1 MKLWLD
7 DTREAPPG
15 WFWVRTADEAIE
27 CLKTGNVR
35 EMSLDH
41 DLGIEAEV
49 KTGYAVLEWLE
60 EEVHAGRLR
69 PPGIMKAHTANS
81 AAAVRMLQAITSIER
96 LAGRG

>member
-27 CLKTGNVR
+27 CLKNGDVH

-49 KTGYAVLEWLE
+49 KNGYAVLEWLE
-60 EEVHAGRLR
+60 NQVHAGRLR
-69 PPGIMKAHTANS
+69 PPEVMKIHTSNS
-81 AAAVRMLQAITSIER
+81 AAAVRMLQAIASIKR
-96 LAGRG
+96 LAGRE